1 MKTLL
6 IVLFTC
12 TALVGQTRDKLKRK
26 YGEPVSETFK
36 VRPGIV
42 VTVTYG
48 TAGHITELLITP
60 QTTDLIKSRN
70 ALLNKA
76 DVKAIIDQLVPS
88 SRRCKFVIGEFVNLN
103 CLPENDCVGV
113 DEDYERLTI
122 YYNST
127 AEEGKVHYAVVQW
140 KQ

>member
-1 MKTLL
+1 MPL
-6 IVLFTC
+6 IALITC
-12 TALVGQTRDKLKRK
+12 TLLVGQSTDLLRRK
-26 YGEPVSETFK
+26 YGEPVSETFT

-42 VTVTYG
+42 VTATYG
-48 TAGHITELLITP
+48 PARRIVELVIAP
-60 QTTDLIKSRN
+60 ENKGMIKSRGT
-70 ALLNKA
+70 LLNK
-76 DVKAIIDQLVPS
+76 DSVKAIIDELVPS
-88 SRRCKFVIGEFVNLN
+88 SRRGKFVIGEFVNWN

-113 DEDYERLTI
+113 EEDYEKVTV